1 MQLVSRKKRQVVPIK
16 LKGRTISR
24 GCAKGEVL
32 LSRDP
37 ISFLGSI
44 DPKTGVVIEEKHI
57 LAGKSIKG
65 KILVFPHGK
74 GSTVGSY
81 VMYQLKKNEVAPAAI
96 INLETEPIVAVGA
109 IISKI
114 PLVDMLE
121 KNPYDFLKN
130 GDLVL
135 VNGNEG
141 FVELIEE
148 GNY

>member
-1 MQLVSRKKRQVVPIK
+1 MVRIK

-37 ISFLGSI
+37 ISFLGSV
-44 DPKTGVVIEEKHI
+44 DPKTGVIIEENHV
-57 LAGKSIKG
+57 LMGKSIKG
-65 KILVFPHGK
+65 KVLVFPHGK

-81 VMYQLKKNEVAPAAI
+81 VLYQLKKNETAPAAI

-109 IISKI
+109 IISEI

-121 KNPYDFLKN
+121 KNPYEVLNN

-135 VNGNEG
+135 VNGSKG
-141 FVELIEE
+141 YIELIKHETSE
-148 GNY
+148 TEK

>member
-1 MQLVSRKKRQVVPIK
+1 VVPIK

-44 DPKTGVVIEEKHI
+44 DPKTGVVIEENHV
-57 LAGKSIKG
+57 LEGKSIQG
-65 KILVFPHGK
+65 KVLVFPHGK

-81 VMYQLKKNEVAPAAI
+81 VMYQLKKNGAAPVAI

-109 IISKI
+109 IISEI

-121 KNPYDFLKN
+121 KNPYEVLNN

-135 VNGNEG
+135 VNGSRG
-141 FVELIEE
+141 YIELIKQETIKTE
-148 GNY
+148 SIKTESD